1 MSEINE
7 EYENATNQVLKVLEE
22 WGANSRFIWFREMHR
37 ITDIDKGLLRN
48 ILNELKK
55 SKEVKDMHGTN
66 NRIFFCL
73 KRYYIKCRDV
83 EFRFKG
89 KEIMLRD
96 GSKTKIIQGSTNA
109 TERTRK
115 RLEKQK
121 NKRRAKSFT
130 KTKIKDHTN
139 HKESSDCRREKL
151 DSARLSLAD
160 SATSSVISYN

>member
-1 MSEINE
+1 MDEHDE
-7 EYENATNQVLKVLEE
+7 EYKEAINQVLAVLEE
-22 WGANSRFIWFREMHR
+22 WGSESKFIWLRELHR

-73 KRYYIKCRDV
+73 KKYYVKCRDV

-89 KEIMLRD
+89 KEIMLKD
-96 GSKTKIIQGSTNA
+96 GSKTKIIQGATKS

-115 RLEKQK
+115 RLEKQR

-130 KTKIKDHTN
+130 KSRRP
-139 HKESSDCRREKL
+139 HKS
-151 DSARLSLAD
+151 
-160 SATSSVISYN
+160 

>member
-1 MSEINE
+1 MKIAKNMATQVRIMQGFDERE
-7 EYENATNQVLKVLEE
+7 DATNQVLDILEE
-22 WGANSRFIWFREMHR
+22 WGAESKFIWFRELHR

-55 SKEVKDMHGTN
+55 SREIKEMKGTN

-73 KRYYIKCRDV
+73 RKYYIKCRDV

-89 KEIMLRD
+89 KEVMLRD
-96 GSKTKIIQGSTNA
+96 GSKTKIIQGSTKS

-121 NKRRAKSFT
+121 KKRRARAFT
-130 KTKIKDHTN
+130 KAKSKRP
-139 HKESSDCRREKL
+139 HKS
-151 DSARLSLAD
+151 
-160 SATSSVISYN
+160 

>member
-1 MSEINE
+1 MSEVDE
-7 EYENATNQVLKVLEE
+7 ERDKAVKVTLDLLEE
-22 WGANSRFIWFREMHR
+22 WGSASKFIWFRELHR

-55 SKEVKDMHGTN
+55 SKEVKEMHGTN

-73 KRYYIKCRDV
+73 KKYYIKCRDV

-89 KEIMLRD
+89 KQIMLKD

-115 RLEKQK
+115 RIEKQK
-121 NKRRAKSFT
+121 NRRNSKATTKRKRPHKS
-130 KTKIKDHTN
+130 
-139 HKESSDCRREKL
+139 
-151 DSARLSLAD
+151 
-160 SATSSVISYN
+160 

>member
-1 MSEINE
+1 MVGNDE
-7 EYENATNQVLKVLEE
+7 EREDATKIALELLEE
-22 WGANSRFIWFREMHR
+22 WGSQSRFIWFREMHR

-48 ILNELKK
+48 VLNDLKK
-55 SKEVKDMHGTN
+55 SKEVKEMHGTN

-73 KRYYIKCRDV
+73 KKYYIKCRDV

-89 KEIMLRD
+89 KAIMLKD

-121 NKRRAKSFT
+121 NKRKAKSFT
-130 KTKIKDHTN
+130 KSKRP
-139 HKESSDCRREKL
+139 HKS
-151 DSARLSLAD
+151 
-160 SATSSVISYN
+160 

>member
-1 MSEINE
+1 MSEVDE
-7 EYENATNQVLKVLEE
+7 EREEAIKVILNLLEE
-22 WGANSRFIWFREMHR
+22 WGSISKFIWFRELHR

-55 SKEVKDMHGTN
+55 SKEVKEMHGTN

-89 KEIMLRD
+89 KQIMLKD

-115 RLEKQK
+115 RIEKQK
-121 NKRRAKSFT
+121 NRRNSKAISKRKRPHKS
-130 KTKIKDHTN
+130 
-139 HKESSDCRREKL
+139 
-151 DSARLSLAD
+151 
-160 SATSSVISYN
+160 

>member
-1 MSEINE
+1 MSEIDE
-7 EYENATNQVLKVLEE
+7 EREEATKITLELLEE
-22 WGANSRFIWFREMHR
+22 WGSDSRFIWFRELHR

-48 ILNELKK
+48 ILNDLKK
-55 SKEVKDMHGTN
+55 LKEVKEMKGTN

-73 KRYYIKCRDV
+73 RKYYIKCRDV

-121 NKRRAKSFT
+121 NKRKAKSL
-130 KTKIKDHTN
+130 TKIK
-139 HKESSDCRREKL
+139 
-151 DSARLSLAD
+151 
-160 SATSSVISYN
+160 TSRH

>member
-1 MSEINE
+1 MDE
-7 EYENATNQVLKVLEE
+7 EYEESIRRVLEILEE
-22 WGANSRFIWFREMHR
+22 WGSESKFIWFRELHR
-37 ITDIDKGLLRN
+37 ITNIDKGLLRN

-73 KRYYIKCRDV
+73 KKYYIKCRDV

-89 KEIMLRD
+89 KPIMLRD
-96 GSKTKIIQGSTNA
+96 GSKTKIIQGSTKS

-121 NKRRAKSFT
+121 QKRRVKSFT
-130 KTKIKDHTN
+130 KAKNKRP
-139 HKESSDCRREKL
+139 HKS
-151 DSARLSLAD
+151 
-160 SATSSVISYN
+160 

>member
-1 MSEINE
+1 MIEIDE
-7 EYENATNQVLKVLEE
+7 EREEAMKITLDLLEE
-22 WGANSRFIWFREMHR
+22 WGSQSKFIWFRELHR

-55 SKEVKDMHGTN
+55 SKEVKETHGTN

-89 KEIMLRD
+89 KQIMLKD

-121 NKRRAKSFT
+121 KKRKAKSLT
-130 KTKIKDHTN
+130 KTK
-139 HKESSDCRREKL
+139 
-151 DSARLSLAD
+151 
-160 SATSSVISYN
+160 TSRH

>member
-1 MSEINE
+1 MSEIDE
-7 EYENATNQVLKVLEE
+7 EREEAVKITLNLLEE
-22 WGANSRFIWFREMHR
+22 WGSASKFIWFRELHR

-55 SKEVKDMHGTN
+55 SKEVQEMHGTN

-73 KRYYIKCRDV
+73 KKYYIKCRDV

-89 KEIMLRD
+89 KQIMLKD
-96 GSKTKIIQGSTNA
+96 GSKTKIIQGATNA

-130 KTKIKDHTN
+130 KKKRP
-139 HKESSDCRREKL
+139 HKS
-151 DSARLSLAD
+151 
-160 SATSSVISYN
+160 

>member
-1 MSEINE
+1 MTEINE
-7 EYENATNQVLKVLEE
+7 YEIATHKVLELLEE
-22 WGANSRFIWFREMHR
+22 WGSESKFIWFREIHR

-73 KRYYIKCRDV
+73 KKYYVKCRDV

-96 GSKTKIIQGSTNA
+96 GSKTKIIQGSTNS

-121 NKRRAKSFT
+121 NKRRVKAFTKAKS
-130 KTKIKDHTN
+130 KRP
-139 HKESSDCRREKL
+139 HKS
-151 DSARLSLAD
+151 
-160 SATSSVISYN
+160 

>member
-1 MSEINE
+1 MDDRNE
-7 EYENATNQVLKVLEE
+7 EYEDATNQVLGILEE
-22 WGANSRFIWFREMHR
+22 WGSQSRFIWFRELHR

-48 ILNELKK
+48 VLNELKK
-55 SKEVKDMHGTN
+55 SKEVKEMHGTN

-73 KRYYIKCRDV
+73 RRYYIKCRDI

-96 GSKTKIIQGSTNA
+96 GSKTKIIQGETKA

-121 NKRRAKSFT
+121 NKRKAKALT
-130 KTKIKDHTN
+130 KTKIKT
-139 HKESSDCRREKL
+139 K
-151 DSARLSLAD
+151 
-160 SATSSVISYN
+160 TSRH

>member
-1 MSEINE
+1 MNEIDE
-7 EYENATNQVLKVLEE
+7 EQEEATRKVLDLLEE
-22 WGANSRFIWFREMHR
+22 WGAESRFIWFRELHR
-37 ITDIDKGLLRN
+37 ITDIDKGVLRN
-48 ILNELKK
+48 IINELKK

-73 KRYYIKCRDV
+73 KKYYVKCRDV

-96 GSKTKIIQGSTNA
+96 GSKTKIIQGATKA

-121 NKRRAKSFT
+121 NKRSAKSSSKEKNKRKSKSFT
-130 KTKIKDHTN
+130 KAKSRRP
-139 HKESSDCRREKL
+139 HKS
-151 DSARLSLAD
+151 
-160 SATSSVISYN
+160 

>member
-1 MSEINE
+1 MNEIDE
-7 EYENATNQVLKVLEE
+7 EQEEATQRVLDLLEE
-22 WGANSRFIWFREMHR
+22 WGSASRFIWFRELHR
-37 ITDIDKGLLRN
+37 ITDIDKGVLRN
-48 ILNELKK
+48 IINELKK

-73 KRYYIKCRDV
+73 KKYYVKCRDV

-96 GSKTKIIQGSTNA
+96 GSKTKIIQGSTKA

-121 NKRRAKSFT
+121 NKRNAKSSSKEKNKRKSKSFT
-130 KTKIKDHTN
+130 KAKSRRP
-139 HKESSDCRREKL
+139 HKS
-151 DSARLSLAD
+151 
-160 SATSSVISYN
+160 

>member
-1 MSEINE
+1 MIEIDE
-7 EYENATNQVLKVLEE
+7 EREEATKITLKLLEE
-22 WGANSRFIWFREMHR
+22 WGSESRFIWFRELHR

-55 SKEVKDMHGTN
+55 SKEVKEMHGTN

-89 KEIMLRD
+89 KQIMLKD

-115 RLEKQK
+115 RIEKQK
-121 NKRRAKSFT
+121 NRRNSKAITKRKRPHKS
-130 KTKIKDHTN
+130 
-139 HKESSDCRREKL
+139 
-151 DSARLSLAD
+151 
-160 SATSSVISYN
+160 

>member
-1 MSEINE
+1 MENQDE
-7 EYENATNQVLKVLEE
+7 EHEDATKQVLDVLEE
-22 WGANSRFIWFREMHR
+22 WGSESRFIWLRELHR

-73 KRYYIKCRDV
+73 KKYYIKCRDI

-89 KEIMLRD
+89 KEIMLKD
-96 GSKTKIIQGSTNA
+96 GSKTKIIQGATKA

-115 RLEKQK
+115 RLEKQR

-130 KTKIKDHTN
+130 KSKRP
-139 HKESSDCRREKL
+139 HKS
-151 DSARLSLAD
+151 
-160 SATSSVISYN
+160 

>member
-1 MSEINE
+1 MSEIDE
-7 EYENATNQVLKVLEE
+7 EREEATKITLELLEE
-22 WGANSRFIWFREMHR
+22 WGSDSRFIWFRELHR

-48 ILNELKK
+48 ILNDLKK
-55 SKEVKDMHGTN
+55 SKEVKEMKGTN

-73 KRYYIKCRDV
+73 RKYYIKCRDV

-121 NKRRAKSFT
+121 NKRKAKSL
-130 KTKIKDHTN
+130 TKIK
-139 HKESSDCRREKL
+139 
-151 DSARLSLAD
+151 
-160 SATSSVISYN
+160 TSRH

>member
-1 MSEINE
+1 MNEINE
-7 EYENATNQVLKVLEE
+7 EYEIATQKVLELLEE
-22 WGANSRFIWFREMHR
+22 WGSESKFIWFREIHR

-55 SKEVKDMHGTN
+55 SKEIKDMHGTN

-73 KRYYIKCRDV
+73 KKYYVKCRDV

-115 RLEKQK
+115 RLERQK
-121 NKRRAKSFT
+121 KKRRAKAFT
-130 KTKIKDHTN
+130 KAKNKRP
-139 HKESSDCRREKL
+139 HKS
-151 DSARLSLAD
+151 
-160 SATSSVISYN
+160 

>member
-1 MSEINE
+1 MLEINKEHE
-7 EYENATNQVLKVLEE
+7 EATRQVLDLLEE
-22 WGANSRFIWFREMHR
+22 WGSESRFIWFRELHR

-48 ILNELKK
+48 IINELKK

-73 KRYYIKCRDV
+73 KKYYIKCRDI
-83 EFRFKG
+83 EFRYKG

-96 GSKTKIIQGSTNA
+96 GSKTKIIQGATKA

-121 NKRRAKSFT
+121 NKRSAKSHSKEKNKRKSKSFT
-130 KTKIKDHTN
+130 KAKSRRP
-139 HKESSDCRREKL
+139 HKS
-151 DSARLSLAD
+151 
-160 SATSSVISYN
+160 

>member
-1 MSEINE
+1 LLNLGELQDMQMVEINE
-7 EYENATNQVLKVLEE
+7 EREEATQTTLDLLEE
-22 WGANSRFIWFREMHR
+22 WGSESRFIWFRELHR
-37 ITDIDKGLLRN
+37 ITDIDKGMLRN

-55 SKEVKDMHGTN
+55 SKEVKEMHGTN

-89 KEIMLRD
+89 KQIMLKD
-96 GSKTKIIQGSTNA
+96 GSKTKIIQGETKA

-121 NKRRAKSFT
+121 NKRKAKSLT
-130 KTKIKDHTN
+130 KTK
-139 HKESSDCRREKL
+139 
-151 DSARLSLAD
+151 
-160 SATSSVISYN
+160 TSRH

>member
-1 MSEINE
+1 MKPNE
-7 EYENATNQVLKVLEE
+7 ESEEATKQVVKLLDE
-22 WGANSRFIWFREMHR
+22 WGSQSKFIWFRELHR

-55 SKEVKDMHGTN
+55 SREIKEMHGTN

-73 KRYYIKCRDV
+73 RKYYIKCRDV

-115 RLEKQK
+115 RLLKQQTKRKLKQSAKKK
-121 NKRRAKSFT
+121 NQHNSQNR
-130 KTKIKDHTN
+130 
-139 HKESSDCRREKL
+139 
-151 DSARLSLAD
+151 
-160 SATSSVISYN
+160 

>member
-1 MSEINE
+1 MKPNE
-7 EYENATNQVLKVLEE
+7 ESEEATKQVVKLLDE
-22 WGANSRFIWFREMHR
+22 WGSQSKFMWFRELHR

-55 SKEVKDMHGTN
+55 SREIKEMHGTN

-73 KRYYIKCRDV
+73 RRYYIKCRDV

-115 RLEKQK
+115 RLLKQK
-121 NKRRAKSFT
+121 TKRKLRQSSKKKNQHNSQ
-130 KTKIKDHTN
+130 N
-139 HKESSDCRREKL
+139 H
-151 DSARLSLAD
+151 
-160 SATSSVISYN
+160 

>member
-1 MSEINE
+1 MSDIDG
-7 EYENATNQVLKVLEE
+7 EYEEATKQVLVLLEE
-22 WGANSRFIWFREMHR
+22 WGSKSKFIWFRELHR
-37 ITDIDKGLLRN
+37 ITDIDKGILRN

-55 SKEVKDMHGTN
+55 SKEIQDMHGTN

-73 KRYYIKCRDV
+73 KKYYVKCRDV

-96 GSKTKIIQGSTNA
+96 GSKTKIIQGATKA

-130 KTKIKDHTN
+130 KAKNKRP
-139 HKESSDCRREKL
+139 HKS
-151 DSARLSLAD
+151 
-160 SATSSVISYN
+160 

>member
-1 MSEINE
+1 MDVRDKEFE
-7 EYENATNQVLKVLEE
+7 DATNQVLDLLEE
-22 WGANSRFIWFREMHR
+22 WGSESRFIWFREVHR

-48 ILNELKK
+48 VLNELKK
-55 SKEVKDMHGTN
+55 SKEVKEMKGTN

-96 GSKTKIIQGSTNA
+96 GSKTKIIQGETKA
-109 TERTRK
+109 KERTRK

-121 NKRRAKSFT
+121 KKRKAKLAT
-130 KTKIKDHTN
+130 KTSRH
-139 HKESSDCRREKL
+139 
-151 DSARLSLAD
+151 
-160 SATSSVISYN
+160 